1 MRNFWRTAS
10 QSVYMPLVDR
20 AEDTLRSFSASGRAL
35 FLFFAGMLV
44 ISSGGLLY
52 LLNAHFLVAVPAY
65 GGSFTEGIIGTPRFI
80 NPILDISDADRDLT
94 QLVYS
99 GLLRADP
106 KGDYINDL
114 ADSYTISPDGRTY
127 TFLLKKNATF
137 HDGSPVTADD
147 VVFTVAKTQDPE
159 LKSPQRANW
168 SGVSVQKVDQYTVQF
183 TLKSP
188 YAPFIENL
196 TLGILPKHL
205 WQDITDDEFPFSEL
219 NTAPVGSGPFKVT
232 GASRTSSG
240 IPSSYALSAF
250 SHYAP
255 GRPFLNTINFRFYQS
270 EAELAQALKSGDI
283 EAAAGISPATL
294 ASMPQLPETH
304 SPLNRVFAVFFNQ
317 NQSSVLRNNEV
328 RQALSDSIDRNDL
341 VKKILGGF
349 GTPLTGPIPPSMLP
363 ETTSIAA
370 AAPLS
375 TDDRIQAA
383 RQALLRSGWSAGPD
397 GHLQKIVGSGKK
409 AQTTTLAFSLAT
421 GNVPELRAAAE
432 YLRQTWE
439 KVGAKVDVQI
449 YSQGDLSQNVIRPRK
464 YDALLFGEVIGREL
478 DLFAFWSSSQRVD
491 PGLNVALYTNSTADS
506 ILQKLRETSDDSAR
520 QKLYTQFNGELQKDN
535 PAVFLYAPDFVYSM
549 PKDIHGL
556 TLGLIETPSDRFL
569 SVSSW
574 HRETDRVWPLFAN
587 YF

>member
-1 MRNFWRTAS
+1 MRKFWRTAS
-10 QSVYMPLVDR
+10 QSVYMPLVDK

-44 ISSGGLLY
+44 ISSAALLY
-52 LLNAHFLVAVPAY
+52 LLNAQFLVTVPAH
-65 GGSFTEGIIGTPRFI
+65 GGSLTEGIIGTPRFI
-80 NPILDISDADRDLT
+80 NPVLDISDADRDLT

-99 GLLRADP
+99 GLLRAEP
-106 KGDYINDL
+106 NGDYSTDL

-147 VVFTVAKTQDPE
+147 VVFTIAKTQDPE
-159 LKSPQRANW
+159 LKSPERANW
-168 SGVSVQKVDQYTVQF
+168 SGVTVEKIDQYTVQF

-205 WQDITDDEFPFSEL
+205 WQDITDDEFPFSDL
-219 NTAPVGSGPFKVT
+219 NTSPVGTGPFKVT

-240 IPSSYALSAF
+240 IPSSYTLSAF
-250 SHYAP
+250 SRYAL
-255 GRPFLNTINFRFYQS
+255 GRPFLNTMYFQFYQN
-270 EAELAQALKSGDI
+270 ETELAQALKSGDI
-283 EAAAGISPATL
+283 EAAAGISPSTL
-294 ASMPQLPETH
+294 ASLPQLPEVH

-317 NQSSVLRNNEV
+317 NQSSILRNNDV
-328 RQALSDSIDRNDL
+328 RQALSDAVDRKDL
-341 VKKILGGF
+341 VKKVLGGF

-363 ETTSIAA
+363 NTPSISSVPQDPTSDLA
-370 AAPLS
+370 L
-375 TDDRIQAA
+375 AA
-383 RQALLRSGWSAGPD
+383 RNELLRSGWSVGPD
-397 GHLQKIVGSGKK
+397 GYLQKTTGSGKK
-409 AQTTTLAFSLAT
+409 AQTTQLAFSLAT

-439 KVGAKVDVQI
+439 KVGVKVDVQV

-478 DLFAFWSSSQRVD
+478 DLFAFWSSSQRID
-491 PGLNVALYTNSTADS
+491 PGLNIALYANSTADS
-506 ILQKLRETSDDSAR
+506 ILQKLRETSDDTAR
-520 QKLYTQFNGELQKDN
+520 QQLYVQFNTELQKDN

-569 SVSSW
+569 SVSKW
-574 HRETDRVWPLFAN
+574 HRETDRVWPLFAK